1 MKKTTIKKSRPVLIL
16 EPQGLNITHE
26 ELRMLERRYSEA
38 VAQGDAALVLPPY
51 LKVAGWHYGETETVI
66 EEDGKQAYA
75 CLEAELDDE

>member
-1 MKKTTIKKSRPVLIL
+1 MKKTTIKQSHPVLIL

-51 LKVAGWHYGETETVI
+51 LKVAGWHYGVTETVI
-66 EEDGKQAYA
+66 EEDGQQAYA